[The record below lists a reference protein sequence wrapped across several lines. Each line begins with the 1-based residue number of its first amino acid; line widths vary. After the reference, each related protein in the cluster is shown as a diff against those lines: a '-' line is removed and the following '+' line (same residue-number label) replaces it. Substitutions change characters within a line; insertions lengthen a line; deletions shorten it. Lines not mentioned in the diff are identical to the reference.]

1 MFFAPSCKVR
11 RRFAFHG
18 RPTTQRE
25 PNPHG
30 RTSNEETSMKRPSIP
45 AHHVGSIVFVLA
57 SGVFFGAA
65 CGGAPALS
73 GATDSKTPAMAEAPA
88 PANLDE
94 ARAQLAQAE
103 HNVFGAFG
111 QYKPEAQGGFA
122 TPPGTSVQQPTTPP
136 PRATEASAPPPP
148 PNPDSAMT
156 HKESEARAFGGGD
169 VPGQA
174 ATGASSSPCETA
186 CRALASMNRAAM
198 HICAL
203 AGDDS
208 DSCTNARERVRNAT
222 ERVRQSCSECAGN

>member
-18 RPTTQRE
+18 RQTTQRE
-25 PNPHG
+25 PNFHG

-45 AHHVGSIVFVLA
+45 ALHAGSVLFLLA

-65 CGGAPALS
+65 CGGAPAVS
-73 GATDSKTPAMAEAPA
+73 GANDSRIPGMAEAPA

-94 ARAQLAQAE
+94 ARAQLARAE
-103 HNVFGAFG
+103 QNIFGAFG

-122 TPPGTSVQQPTTPP
+122 TPPGTSIQQPTTPP
-136 PRATEASAPPPP
+136 PTATEASPPPP
-148 PNPDSAMT
+148 PNPDSAT
-156 HKESEARAFGGGD
+156 AHKESEARAFGAAD
-169 VPGQA
+169 AAGQQ
-174 ATGASSSPCETA
+174 ATSASSSPCETA

-203 AGDDS
+203 AGDES

-222 ERVRQSCSECAGN
+222 ERVRQSCSECAGG

>member
-1 MFFAPSCKVR
+1 
-11 RRFAFHG
+11 
-18 RPTTQRE
+18 
-25 PNPHG
+25 
-30 RTSNEETSMKRPSIP
+30 MKRPSIP
-45 AHHVGSIVFVLA
+45 ALHAGSIVFVLA

-65 CGGAPALS
+65 CGGAPAVS
-73 GATDSKTPAMAEAPA
+73 GATDAKTASMAEAPV

-94 ARAQLAQAE
+94 ARAQLARAE
-103 HNVFGAFG
+103 QSVFGAFG

-122 TPPGTSVQQPTTPP
+122 TPPGPIVQQPTTPSP
-136 PRATEASAPPPP
+136 TATEASPPP

-156 HKESEARAFGGGD
+156 HKEGEARAMGAAD
-169 VPGQA
+169 APGQQ

-203 AGDDS
+203 AGDES

-222 ERVRQSCSECAGN
+222 ERVRQSCSECAGG